1 MQWLKRIL
9 KLRRQNDSVKLMVLL
24 AVALV
29 VLLVSEIR
37 DVYEIYTYTDTPAEY
52 EMTGNLT
59 DETALQELM
68 DMEKVDMIS
77 LQAEEGVTLKYKS
90 KEITV
95 NCIYLSEQYLESVYN
110 VGGQGAQSVLYANK
124 AAFDAILRD
133 FEIYSYNHNTEEMK
147 ETGFVVQNL
156 SEDKTPASKIVLYTG
171 NTLVPEDEPLVF
183 SIRHKSKLEK
193 TAGKLRVYVAKQDME
208 QLLLKQIAAKGYSVV
223 NREDILEFENRIN
236 LLLQSIKYKAII
248 ILLCGLWEFYIIKQI
263 KLTLHR

>member
-1 MQWLKRIL
+1 
-9 KLRRQNDSVKLMVLL
+9 
-24 AVALV
+24 
-29 VLLVSEIR
+29 
-37 DVYEIYTYTDTPAEY
+37 
-52 EMTGNLT
+52 
-59 DETALQELM
+59 
-68 DMEKVDMIS
+68 
-77 LQAEEGVTLKYKS
+77 
-90 KEITV
+90 
-95 NCIYLSEQYLESVYN
+95 
-110 VGGQGAQSVLYANK
+110 
-124 AAFDAILRD
+124 
-133 FEIYSYNHNTEEMK
+133 MK

-156 SEDKTPASKIVLYTG
+156 SENKTPASKIVLYTG

-263 KLTLHR
+263 KLTVHR